1 MYIRL
6 HSEGMLTDVH
16 NWLRCLFVV
25 SKVCKGNKKKDT
37 SKQAFLF
44 VACNPNRLFTFGNV
58 LNIIK
63 NMENMKKL
71 KLFLVL

>member
-1 MYIRL
+1 MYLRL

-37 SKQAFLF
+37 QKVSFFLALQRDSKTKSQYANDEQL
-44 VACNPNRLFTFGNV
+44 P
-58 LNIIK
+58 
-63 NMENMKKL
+63 
-71 KLFLVL
+71 

>member
-16 NWLRCLFVV
+16 NWLRCLLVV

-37 SKQAFLF
+37 LWVSFFLTLQRDSKTKSQYANDEQL
-44 VACNPNRLFTFGNV
+44 P
-58 LNIIK
+58 
-63 NMENMKKL
+63 
-71 KLFLVL
+71 

>member
-37 SKQAFLF
+37 PKGVLLF
-44 VACNPNRLFTFGNV
+44 GFAAGF
-58 LNIIK
+58 
-63 NMENMKKL
+63 EN
-71 KLFLVL
+71 